1 MFLNELNM
9 CMWDNKQKKYNFR
22 AAIFQGLEPK
32 KKKKVRKLFTY
43 YLKIAIINITIYR
56 ESLKQMIF
64 I

>member
-1 MFLNELNM
+1 MHVG
-9 CMWDNKQKKYNFR
+9 QQTKKIQLSSSHISR
-22 AAIFQGLEPK
+22 TGTQK